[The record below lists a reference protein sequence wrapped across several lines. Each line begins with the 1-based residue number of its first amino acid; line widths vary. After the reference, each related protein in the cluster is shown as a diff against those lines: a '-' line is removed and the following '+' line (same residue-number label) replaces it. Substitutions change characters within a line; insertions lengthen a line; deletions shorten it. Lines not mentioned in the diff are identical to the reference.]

1 VDFDH
6 CTDEPMR
13 MAMDLVN
20 TYDQYAAEEQLRTP
34 GDVVDFL
41 NGHPVHWPEV
51 FGSVANKDLLE
62 IRALRS
68 RLRDVFSVG
77 DEGAAA
83 RLLNK
88 ILAEVAA
95 MPRVSVHAGAG
106 PHLHFE
112 PMKGS
117 PAGWLGAV
125 AAMGLSIVLVE
136 DGLDRF
142 GICNSSTCDDVFVD
156 TSRNRSRRHCSD
168 TCTTRENV
176 AAYRERQ
183 KAEN

>member
-1 VDFDH
+1 
-6 CTDEPMR
+6 M
-13 MAMDLVN
+13 
-20 TYDQYAAEEQLRTP
+20 
-34 GDVVDFL
+34 
-41 NGHPVHWPEV
+41 
-51 FGSVANKDLLE
+51 
-62 IRALRS
+62 
-68 RLRDVFSVG
+68 G
-77 DEGAAA
+77 DEEAAA
-83 RLLNK
+83 RLLNE
-88 ILAEVAA
+88 ILADVAA
-95 MPRVSVHAGAG
+95 MPRVSVYAGAE

-112 PMKGS
+112 PMEGS

-125 AAMGLSIVLVE
+125 TAMGLSIVLVE

-142 GICNSSTCDDVFVD
+142 GICSSSTCGDVFVD